1 MGQVVRCTTAVCHD
15 TIWLTCAFAIR
26 ILVATLAHYFLV
38 PPYRLVKEMQ
48 EAERKARFSAASC

>member
-1 MGQVVRCTTAVCHD
+1 MRWVVRCKTGVCHD
-15 TIWLTCAFAIR
+15 ATWLASASAIR

-48 EAERKARFSAASC
+48 EAERTARFPVAS